1 MARRGLIGHIYE
13 TFAFRRHQQLGVIGV
28 YDRASRKEF
37 TKARKA
43 LARKTLRDEMAVEDL
58 VDKDFPSPRY
68 GKKGRNKKF
77 HIYGAAKVTR
87 RFLPTTSGTGA
98 MVYPWVVGPSL
109 GLRGPYIGDDMYG
122 GGAFCLDPWDLYKRG
137 IIRGMSMI
145 VLGSV
150 GMGKS
155 SCVKSFAVRHV
166 QHGRKLA
173 VLSDRKGEWTPVV
186 RWLGGSTIK
195 VAPGGAQRINP
206 LDAGNRPSVNS
217 EGRPLTNEEWDHM
230 VRDRQLG
237 LLEALGAILKGRSM
251 DSEEKRALSL
261 SLDHVIDLRGN
272 DAILPDIVDF
282 LLDPP
287 PSLTGTL
294 RVSADSLGN
303 AFTRCTTGRLRGMFD
318 GPSNVEFDQE
328 LPAVSV
334 DTSAFGGTSGEVR
347 AIVNACVGSWVEAMI
362 TNPDNGQRIC
372 VYEEGWD
379 NISSDA
385 DLQRMVDAWKL
396 ARHFGIFNILVL
408 HKLTDLD
415 MSGDSGSAMY
425 AKAKS
430 LLGDAPYKVV
440 YQQPSVED
448 PMLREGLGLSDR
460 EIRTIHSLPMGTG
473 LWMVGE
479 SDRYKVRNR
488 LTREEM
494 PVFDTNVRMDM
505 KEAVAV

>member
-1 MARRGLIGHIYE
+1 MARQGIADHVRGWFTLG
-13 TFAFRRHQQLGVIGV
+13 RHRQLGVVGV
-28 YDRASRKEF
+28 YDRATSKQF
-37 TKARKA
+37 AIAGKS
-43 LARKTLRDEMAVEDL
+43 LARQTLRAERTAQNLGDQGY
-58 VDKDFPSPRY
+58 PTPRY
-68 GKKGRNKKF
+68 GGKGRNKRF
-77 HIYGAAKVTR
+77 HLYGAAKVAQ

-98 MVYPWVVGPSL
+98 MVYPWVAGPSL

-155 SCVKSFAVRHV
+155 SCVKSFAARHV
-166 QHGRKLA
+166 LHGRKLA

-195 VAPGGAQRINP
+195 VAPGGVQRINP

-217 EGRPLTNEEWDHM
+217 EGRLLSDEEWCHM
-230 VRDRQLG
+230 VRDRRLG
-237 LLEALGAILKGRSM
+237 LLEALGAILKGRAM
-251 DSEEKRALSL
+251 DSEEKRGLSL
-261 SLDHVIDLRGN
+261 ALDHVVDLRGD
-272 DAILPDIVDF
+272 DAVLPDIVAF
-282 LLDPP
+282 LLQPP
-287 PSLTGTL
+287 ASLTGTL
-294 RVSADSLGN
+294 RSAAESLGN
-303 AFTRCTTGRLRGMFD
+303 AFTRCTDGRLRGMFD

-328 LPAVSV
+328 LSAVSV
-334 DTSAFGGTSGEVR
+334 DTSSFGGTSGEVR

-396 ARHFGIFNILVL
+396 ARHYGIFNILVL

-415 MSGDSGSAMY
+415 MAGDSGSAMY

-440 YQQPSVED
+440 YQQPAVED
-448 PMLREGLGLSDR
+448 PMLRDGLGLSDR
-460 EIRTIHSLPMGTG
+460 EIRTIHTLPMGTG

-479 SDRYKVRNR
+479 TDRYKVRNR

-494 PVFDTNVRMDM
+494 PIFDTNTRMDV
-505 KEAVAV
+505 KEAVPA